1 MAFVQPSRQLT
12 HEGAMAMVQ
21 AAITAATDM
30 GQPQCIVIVDAS
42 GALVAELRMTG
53 AKFLSQKS
61 ARSKAMTAAATGAA
75 TETIP
80 EAARAALGMATGGS
94 VTALPGGMPIRVDGM
109 LIGGIG
115 IGSGTGAQDIL
126 VAKAALAAIGAE
138 V

>member
-21 AAITAATDM
+21 AAITAATDI

-80 EAARAALGMATGGS
+80 EAARAVATGGS